1 MHTFVAKIRP
11 KSEICKF
18 FSLLITVLTA
28 TWLVCVCVCVCVYV
42 CVCVCVCACVNSII
56 TVILK
61 INSHLYYLLT
71 NSLLYC
77 EILFKARRFE
87 LQTELAR
94 SMCKR

>member
-1 MHTFVAKIRP
+1 MIVAIG
-11 KSEICKF
+11 EIP
-18 FSLLITVLTA
+18 S
-28 TWLVCVCVCVCVYV
+28 
-42 CVCVCVCACVNSII
+42 SIL

-77 EILFKARRFE
+77 EIFKARRFE

-94 SMCKR
+94 SSVKNENLAFHSMARAIHLM